1 MKVFTAIVKI
11 AVALAA
17 IAGAAYL
24 LATYGDKLIAWAK
37 KLCGCCG
44 CCEVEEIP
52 AEEPVEEVVEAPVE
66 EEPVAEVPVE
76 EPTDAP
82 AIPAED
88 PVAED
93 QDFAD

>member
-44 CCEVEEIP
+44 CCGCC
-52 AEEPVEEVVEAPVE
+52 
-66 EEPVAEVPVE
+66 
-76 EPTDAP
+76 
-82 AIPAED
+82 
-88 PVAED
+88 
-93 QDFAD
+93 